1 MKTLAAFETESDGW
15 EGLTVVRADRG
26 EPLSE
31 CVRTAMRQYLRGLGG
46 HQVNDLHR
54 LVIEEVERPLFQTVL
69 EHTRGNQTLAA
80 RLLGISR
87 STLRKRLADY
97 HIADES

>member
-1 MKTLAAFETESDGW
+1 MKTLAAYEAEADGW
-15 EGLTVVRADRG
+15 DGLTVVRTAPG

-31 CVRTAMRQYLRGLGG
+31 CVRTAMRQYLRGLDG
-46 HQVNDLHR
+46 HEVNNLHS
-54 LVIEEVERPLFQTVL
+54 LVIEEVERPLFETVL

-97 HIADES
+97 DIGDPS

>member
-31 CVRTAMRQYLRGLGG
+31 CVRTAMRQYLHGLGG
-46 HQVNDLHR
+46 HEVNDLHR